1 MSVIE
6 GKIWGNTEPLL
17 QSPAIEIHRIKVKE
31 GGYCSQH
38 AHQSKINAFYVIHGE
53 LEIQRWKDYGLC
65 DSTMLK
71 AGDLSIVP
79 AGEQHR
85 FKAHKYTEAL
95 EIYWAELDH
104 NDIQREN
111 VGGI

>member
-17 QSPAIEIHRIKVKE
+17 QSPAIEIH
-31 GGYCSQH
+31 
-38 AHQSKINAFYVIHGE
+38 KINAFYVIHGE